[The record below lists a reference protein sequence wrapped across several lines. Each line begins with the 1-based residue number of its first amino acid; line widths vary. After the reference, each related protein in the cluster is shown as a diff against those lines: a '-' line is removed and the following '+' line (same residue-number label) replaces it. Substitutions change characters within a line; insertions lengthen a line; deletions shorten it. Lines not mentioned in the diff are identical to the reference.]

1 MSGVGDSRE
10 DAGSPSAGED
20 VPSDRGV
27 GGGKRL
33 PLSFAQRGNW
43 AAQRLFPGSAAF
55 CVCDLV
61 WLDGVVDVGVFADAV
76 SGAFAETEALR
87 VVIDDDDGA
96 PSQSVD
102 GGLSL

>member
-1 MSGVGDSRE
+1 M
-10 DAGSPSAGED
+10 
-20 VPSDRGV
+20 
-27 GGGKRL
+27 

-61 WLDGVVDVGVFADAV
+61 WLDGPVDAGVFADAV

-87 VVIDDDDGA
+87 VVVYDDDGA
-96 PSQSVD
+96 PSQSV
-102 GGLSL
+102 GGRLSLRTVVPEEVLTDEEIRAVVRAGV